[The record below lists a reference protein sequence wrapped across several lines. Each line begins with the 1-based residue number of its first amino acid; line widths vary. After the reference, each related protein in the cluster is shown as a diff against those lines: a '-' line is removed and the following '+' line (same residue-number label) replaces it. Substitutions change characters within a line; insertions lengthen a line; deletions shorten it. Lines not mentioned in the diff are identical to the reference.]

1 MKPLSSGSHYRKLNY
16 SKFKNRK
23 WVFHGKVFEKS
34 RYTLEKPKTIYLVD
48 VSNISQLLSSK
59 VYVLPNKY
67 LTIHG
72 YHPNY
77 MKIVEHNTNVNLKA
91 GGIYASL
98 KERLFKRQKN
108 LCTHC
113 NETLLGFE
121 GVYGNS
127 NLYIHHISPIY
138 KGGSRNDI
146 SNMVLLHSWCHYD
159 IDHGIVGG

>member
-1 MKPLSSGSHYRKLNY
+1 
-16 SKFKNRK
+16 
-23 WVFHGKVFEKS
+23 
-34 RYTLEKPKTIYLVD
+34 
-48 VSNISQLLSSK
+48 
-59 VYVLPNKY
+59 
-67 LTIHG
+67 
-72 YHPNY
+72 
-77 MKIVEHNTNVNLKA
+77 MKIVEHNTNVNFKA
-91 GGIYASL
+91 GGIHASL
-98 KERLFKRQKN
+98 KERLLKRQKN

-127 NLYIHHISPIY
+127 NLHIHHTKPIY